1 MQNLLIG
8 DARRAQRLLRSGA
21 ISSVVVPLLEGQEMS
36 KQGMSAAHKGE
47 LRIAYAARHTFSSA
61 RGSVS
66 CVRRPLE
73 KVGRLITRLAPLVA
87 VFALLVAPLCSQAQ
101 TTLGTQT
108 LSLTLQNAVNMT
120 LSSSNVSLTHTGTTF
135 SNYTSA
141 SSLTIS
147 YWIRTTPSTGSGNVQ
162 VQAAEFTP
170 TGAGGPVIGSSGGPL
185 TYTCS
190 GATLGTNC
198 SGTQTLSTTTQTPV
212 VTSIPAGA
220 CTGGGGSC
228 SSAVSNTVSTSFTLT
243 NNPAYKTGSYSSV
256 LTFTI
261 SAT

>member
-1 MQNLLIG
+1 MN
-8 DARRAQRLLRSGA
+8 
-21 ISSVVVPLLEGQEMS
+21 GQ
-36 KQGMSAAHKGE
+36 GTSAAHEGK
-47 LRIAYAARHTFSSA
+47 LRIGYAEGHTSLSRPRIESGVRHA
-61 RGSVS
+61 
-66 CVRRPLE
+66 LE
-73 KVGRLITRLAPLVA
+73 KVCRLITRLALLVA
-87 VFALLVAPLCSQAQ
+87 VVALLVAPVCLQAQ
-101 TTLGTQT
+101 VQT
-108 LSLTLQNAVNMT
+108 LYLTLQNAVK
-120 LSSSNVSLTHTGTTF
+120 LSVSPSSVSLTNTGTAF

-141 SSLTIS
+141 SSITVS

-170 TGAGGPVIGSSGGPL
+170 TGKGGPVIGSSGGPL

-198 SGTQTLSTTTQTPV
+198 SGNQTVRITTQTPV

-220 CTGGGGSC
+220 CTGGTNC
-228 SSAVSNTVSTSFTLT
+228 SAAVPNTVSTSFTLT

>member
-1 MQNLLIG
+1 M
-8 DARRAQRLLRSGA
+8 SG
-21 ISSVVVPLLEGQEMS
+21 
-36 KQGMSAAHKGE
+36 QGTSAAHE
-47 LRIAYAARHTFSSA
+47 CNLRFDCTERHTFSSA
-61 RGSVS
+61 LVSVS

-87 VFALLVAPLCSQAQ
+87 VVALLVAPVCCQAQ
-101 TTLGTQT
+101 VQT
-108 LSLTLQNAVNMT
+108 LYLTLQNAVNMT
-120 LSSSNVSLTHTGTTF
+120 VSPSSVSLTHTGTAF

-141 SSLTIS
+141 SSITIS

-170 TGAGGPVIGSSGGPL
+170 TGKGGPVIGSSGGPL

-198 SGTQTLSTTTQTPV
+198 TGNQTLSTTTQTPV

-220 CTGGGGSC
+220 CTGGTNC
-228 SSAVSNTVSTSFTLT
+228 SSAVPNTVSISFTLT
-243 NNPAYKTGSYSSV
+243 NSPAYKTGAYSSV

>member
-1 MQNLLIG
+1 MSGQGTPAAHEGKPRVEYAEGHASLSR
-8 DARRAQRLLRSGA
+8 ARSE
-21 ISSVVVPLLEGQEMS
+21 SSV
-36 KQGMSAAHKGE
+36 
-47 LRIAYAARHTFSSA
+47 RHA
-61 RGSVS
+61 
-66 CVRRPLE
+66 LQM
-73 KVGRLITRLAPLVA
+73 VGRLIMRHAPLVA
-87 VFALLVAPLCSQAQ
+87 VVALLLAPVCSQAQ

-108 LSLTLQNAVNMT
+108 LYLTLQNAVNVT
-120 LSSSNVSLTHTGTTF
+120 VSPTTVSLTHTGTTF

-141 SSLTIS
+141 SSITVS

-190 GATLGTNC
+190 GATLGTSC
-198 SGTQTLSTTTQTPV
+198 SGTQTVSTTTQTPV

-220 CTGGGGSC
+220 CTGGGGNC
-228 SSAVSNTVSTSFTLT
+228 SSAIPNTVSTSFTLT

-261 SAT
+261 SGT

>member
-1 MQNLLIG
+1 
-8 DARRAQRLLRSGA
+8 
-21 ISSVVVPLLEGQEMS
+21 MS
-36 KQGMSAAHKGE
+36 RQGTSAAHKGK
-47 LRIAYAARHTFSSA
+47 LRIEYAEGHTSLSRPRSESCTRHA
-61 RGSVS
+61 
-66 CVRRPLE
+66 LE

-87 VFALLVAPLCSQAQ
+87 VVALLVAPVRSQAQ

-108 LSLTLQNAVNMT
+108 LYLTLQNAVKMT
-120 LSSSNVSLTHTGTTF
+120 VSPSSVSLTHTGTAF

-141 SSLTIS
+141 SSITVS

-198 SGTQTLSTTTQTPV
+198 SGNQTLSTTTQTPV

-220 CTGGGGSC
+220 CTGGTNC
-228 SSAVSNTVSTSFTLT
+228 SSAIPNTVSTSFTLT
-243 NNPAYKTGSYSSV
+243 NNPAYKTGAYSSV

>member
-1 MQNLLIG
+1 MF
-8 DARRAQRLLRSGA
+8 GA
-21 ISSVVVPLLEGQEMS
+21 QEMS
-36 KQGMSAAHKGE
+36 GQGTSAAREGK
-47 LRIAYAARHTFSSA
+47 LRIEYAERYTFSSA
-61 RGSVS
+61 LGSMSRVM
-66 CVRRPLE
+66 RPIE
-73 KVGRLITRLAPLVA
+73 MGCRFITRLAPLVA
-87 VFALLVAPLCSQAQ
+87 VVALLVAPVCSQAQ
-101 TTLGTQT
+101 TPLGTQT
-108 LSLTLQNAVNMT
+108 LYLTLQNAVNLT
-120 LSSSNVSLTHTGTTF
+120 VSPTTVSLTHTGTTF

-141 SSLTIS
+141 SSITVS

-198 SGTQTLSTTTQTPV
+198 SGNQTLSITTQTPV

-220 CTGGGGSC
+220 CTGGGGNC
-228 SSAVSNTVSTSFTLT
+228 SSAIPNTVSTSFTLT

>member
-1 MQNLLIG
+1 
-8 DARRAQRLLRSGA
+8 
-21 ISSVVVPLLEGQEMS
+21 MS
-36 KQGMSAAHKGE
+36 RQGTSAAHKGK
-47 LRIAYAARHTFSSA
+47 LRIEYAEGHTSLSRPRSESCTRHA
-61 RGSVS
+61 
-66 CVRRPLE
+66 LE

-87 VFALLVAPLCSQAQ
+87 VVALLVAPVRSQAQ

-108 LSLTLQNAVNMT
+108 LYLTLQNAVKMT
-120 LSSSNVSLTHTGTTF
+120 VSPSSVSLTHTGTAF

-141 SSLTIS
+141 SSITVS

-198 SGTQTLSTTTQTPV
+198 SGNQTLSITTQTPV

-220 CTGGGGSC
+220 CTGGGGNC
-228 SSAVSNTVSTSFTLT
+228 SSAIPNTVSTSFTLT

>member
-1 MQNLLIG
+1 MN
-8 DARRAQRLLRSGA
+8 
-21 ISSVVVPLLEGQEMS
+21 GQ
-36 KQGMSAAHKGE
+36 GTSAAHEGK
-47 LRIAYAARHTFSSA
+47 LRIEYAEGHASLSRPRSE
-61 RGSVS
+61 S
-66 CVRRPLE
+66 CVRHALE
-73 KVGRLITRLAPLVA
+73 KVGRLMTRLAPLVA
-87 VFALLVAPLCSQAQ
+87 VVALLLAPVCSQAQ
-101 TTLGTQT
+101 TRLGTQT
-108 LSLTLQNAVNMT
+108 LYLTLQNAVNMT
-120 LSSSNVSLTHTGTTF
+120 VSPSSVSLTHTGTAF

-141 SSLTIS
+141 SSITVS

-198 SGTQTLSTTTQTPV
+198 SGNQTLSITTQTPV
-212 VTSIPAGA
+212 VTSIPARA
-220 CTGGGGSC
+220 CTGGGGNC
-228 SSAVSNTVSTSFTLT
+228 SSAIPNTVSTSFTLT

>member
-1 MQNLLIG
+1 
-8 DARRAQRLLRSGA
+8 
-21 ISSVVVPLLEGQEMS
+21 MS
-36 KQGMSAAHKGE
+36 RQGMSAAHKGK

-61 RGSVS
+61 LGSES

-73 KVGRLITRLAPLVA
+73 KVGRLITRLAALVA
-87 VFALLVAPLCSQAQ
+87 VVALLVAPVCSQAQ

-108 LSLTLQNAVNMT
+108 LYLTLQNAVNMT
-120 LSSSNVSLTHTGTTF
+120 VSPTTVSLTHTGTTF

-141 SSLTIS
+141 SSITVS

-170 TGAGGPVIGSSGGPL
+170 TGTGGPVIGTSGGPL

-198 SGTQTLSTTTQTPV
+198 SGNQTLSITTQTPV

-220 CTGGGGSC
+220 CTGGGGIC
-228 SSAVSNTVSTSFTLT
+228 SSAIPNTVSTSFTLT

>member
-1 MQNLLIG
+1 
-8 DARRAQRLLRSGA
+8 
-21 ISSVVVPLLEGQEMS
+21 
-36 KQGMSAAHKGE
+36 MSAAHKGE

-228 SSAVSNTVSTSFTLT
+228 SSAVPNTVSTSFTLT

>member
-1 MQNLLIG
+1 
-8 DARRAQRLLRSGA
+8 
-21 ISSVVVPLLEGQEMS
+21 MS
-36 KQGMSAAHKGE
+36 RQGTSAAHKGK
-47 LRIAYAARHTFSSA
+47 LRIEYAEGHTSLSRPRSESCTRHA
-61 RGSVS
+61 
-66 CVRRPLE
+66 LE

-87 VFALLVAPLCSQAQ
+87 VVALLVAPVRSQAQ

-108 LSLTLQNAVNMT
+108 LYLTLQNAVKMT
-120 LSSSNVSLTHTGTTF
+120 VSPSSVSLTHTGTAF

-141 SSLTIS
+141 SSITVS

-198 SGTQTLSTTTQTPV
+198 SGNQTLSTTTQTPV
-212 VTSIPAGA
+212 VT
-220 CTGGGGSC
+220 
-228 SSAVSNTVSTSFTLT
+228 
-243 NNPAYKTGSYSSV
+243 
-256 LTFTI
+256 
-261 SAT
+261 

>member
-1 MQNLLIG
+1 M
-8 DARRAQRLLRSGA
+8 SG
-21 ISSVVVPLLEGQEMS
+21 
-36 KQGMSAAHKGE
+36 QGMSAAHEGK
-47 LRIAYAARHTFSSA
+47 LRIEYAEGHTSLSRPRSESCTRHA
-61 RGSVS
+61 
-66 CVRRPLE
+66 LE

-87 VFALLVAPLCSQAQ
+87 VVALLVAPVCSQAQ

-108 LSLTLQNAVNMT
+108 LYLTLQNAATMT
-120 LSSSNVSLTHTGTTF
+120 VSPSSVGLTHTGTAF

-141 SSLTIS
+141 SSITVS

-198 SGTQTLSTTTQTPV
+198 SGNQTLSTTTQTSV

-220 CTGGGGSC
+220 CTGGGGIC
-228 SSAVSNTVSTSFTLT
+228 SSAVPNTVSTSFTLT
-243 NNPAYKTGSYSSV
+243 NNPAYKTGSYSSI